1 MAAAE
6 VTAATPTKVSATAA
20 SEMATAAET
29 AAASEVPTTPE
40 TTATSETTAAHAPR
54 LSVRPAQR
62 QEQRRPRRKNV
73 FNVH

>member
-6 VTAATPTKVSATAA
+6 VTAATSTKVSATSAA
-20 SEMATAAET
+20 EMATAAET
-29 AAASEVPTTPE
+29 AAASEVPTTP
-40 TTATSETTAAHAPR
+40 ETTAAHAPR

>member
-6 VTAATPTKVSATAA
+6 VTAATPTKVSATSA

-29 AAASEVPTTPE
+29 TAASEVS
-40 TTATSETTAAHAPR
+40 ATSETTTSSETAATHTPR